1 MGYSREHKAET
12 HAKLLKLASETLR
25 RDGPDKLG
33 VIELMRAAGLTHG
46 GFYAHFRSRDDL
58 LIEALNAAFDHA
70 LARYQRYGEG
80 LPPRQALGK
89 FIDLYLSAAHRDT
102 LSVCPIVTLNS
113 DLPRQPRAFRA
124 AYRAGVQ
131 KLVEAIGLWIDGA
144 GVPSGQERA
153 ADLLGEMAGV
163 IGMSRAVADRSLS
176 DDLLAAARRRIRS
189 QLNLGSA
196 S

>member
-1 MGYSREHKAET
+1 MGYSQEHKAET

-25 RDGPDKLG
+25 KDGPDKLG

-58 LIEALNAAFDHA
+58 VIEALNAVFDQA
-70 LARYQRYGEG
+70 LARYQRYGES
-80 LPPRQALGK
+80 LPPRRALGK
-89 FIDLYLSAAHRDT
+89 FIDLYLSATHRDA

-113 DLPRQPRAFRA
+113 DLPRQPLAYRA

-131 KLVEAIGLWIDGA
+131 KLVQAIGLWIDGA
-144 GVPSGQERA
+144 GLSDWEVKA
-153 ADLLGEMAGV
+153 ADLLAEMAGV
-163 IGMSRAVADRSLS
+163 IAISRAVPDRSLS
-176 DDLLAAARRRIRS
+176 DDLLASARRRIRAR
-189 QLNLGSA
+189 LNLGSV